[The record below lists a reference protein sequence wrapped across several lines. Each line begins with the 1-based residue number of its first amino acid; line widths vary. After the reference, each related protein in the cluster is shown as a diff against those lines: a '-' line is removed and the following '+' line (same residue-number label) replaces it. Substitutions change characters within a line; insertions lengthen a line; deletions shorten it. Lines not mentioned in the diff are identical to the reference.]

1 MIQAQTGGVQAVG
14 FGERLVAY
22 IIDLVVLVFIDL
34 VFLVLLGPMA
44 GRLIGALASIAYVV
58 GFWAASGATPGKM
71 LMGLRVV
78 TREGERIG
86 GGTAVLRYVGYI
98 VSGLALLLGFLWIIW
113 DPDHEGWHD
122 KIAGTRVIK
131 G

>member
-1 MIQAQTGGVQAVG
+1 MIQAQTQGVQAVG

-34 VFLVLLGPMA
+34 VFLVLLGPVA
-44 GRLIGALASIAYVV
+44 GRLVGALASIVYVI
-58 GFWAASGATPGKM
+58 GFWTASGATPGKM

-78 TREGERIG
+78 TREGEPIG
-86 GGTAVLRYVGYI
+86 GGTAALRYIGYI
-98 VSGLALLLGFLWIIW
+98 ISGLALLLGFLWIIW
-113 DPDHEGWHD
+113 DPEHEGWHD